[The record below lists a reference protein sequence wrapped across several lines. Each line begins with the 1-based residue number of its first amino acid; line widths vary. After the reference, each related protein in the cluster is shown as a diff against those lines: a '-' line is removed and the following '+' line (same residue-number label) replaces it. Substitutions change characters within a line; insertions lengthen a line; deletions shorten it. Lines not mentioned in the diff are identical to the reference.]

1 MQFRHLTRSNTT
13 IKDIAYHD
21 KVSTLYWV
29 TSEGIYRNS
38 NTGRSRIF
46 RLTGLNPTGLAL
58 DRATDNLYVSG
69 LEIGVI
75 GHERSIIKV
84 ISNKSFLD
92 VNVVTT
98 QTTITDVVIDS
109 SRGLFLV
116 C

>member
-1 MQFRHLTRSNTT
+1 MFLVFSQTKCFVLFLQFRHLTRSNAT

-29 TSEGIYRNS
+29 TSEGVYRNS

-69 LEIGVI
+69 LETGVV
-75 GHERSIIKV
+75 GH
-84 ISNKSFLD
+84 
-92 VNVVTT
+92 
-98 QTTITDVVIDS
+98 
-109 SRGLFLV
+109 
-116 C
+116 